1 VSLTKEQYHELAD
14 YLVGTGI
21 NVYRLAETR
30 FGYAWHR
37 RGFRLDGDMAGFFK
51 CVSCDEWK
59 DLGEKDRDLGEYCE
73 GCVEEMDAESGEDE

>member
-14 YLVGTGI
+14 TLQGTGI

-30 FGYAWHR
+30 FGYAWTDED
-37 RGFRLDGDMAGFFK
+37 FDSMETMAGLFK

-59 DLGEKDRDLGEYCE
+59 DTNEKDRDFGEYCE